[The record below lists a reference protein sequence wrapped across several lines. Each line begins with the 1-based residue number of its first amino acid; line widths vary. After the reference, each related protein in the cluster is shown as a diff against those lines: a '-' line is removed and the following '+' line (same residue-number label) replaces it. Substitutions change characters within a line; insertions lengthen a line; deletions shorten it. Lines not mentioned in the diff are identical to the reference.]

1 MGYTAAEFA
10 AVLPAAM
17 RDWRVSG
24 GPRDWRVAAG
34 DGREVAAIRVDAQPE
49 RRVGALSLPVLSV
62 TIDLSKVS
70 AELARE
76 FLRRFE
82 RGFHRGGG

>member
-24 GPRDWRVAAG
+24 GPRDWRVSTG
-34 DGREVAAIRVDAQPE
+34 GGHDVAAIRIDTRPE
-49 RRVGALSLPVLSV
+49 RRIGALSLPVLSV
-62 TIDLSKVS
+62 TIELHGSP
-70 AELARE
+70 AELAGE

>member
-17 RDWRVSG
+17 RDWTVSG
-24 GPRDWRVAAG
+24 GPHDWQVSTG
-34 DGREVAAIRVDAQPE
+34 DGREVAAVRLGVLPE
-49 RRVGALSLPVLSV
+49 RRIGALSLPVLAV
-62 TIDLSKVS
+62 TIELSQAS
-70 AELARE
+70 NELAGE